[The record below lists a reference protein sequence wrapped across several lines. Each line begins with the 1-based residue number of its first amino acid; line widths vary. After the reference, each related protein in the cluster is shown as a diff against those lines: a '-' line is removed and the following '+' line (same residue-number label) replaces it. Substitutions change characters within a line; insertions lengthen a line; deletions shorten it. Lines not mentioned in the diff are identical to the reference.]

1 MYSILSFLPLFFLS
15 LPPLLC
21 LCNLSQRDSFWRG
34 RRPYFWVLSHYCG
47 RLFCC
52 AGLLVSVPPA
62 GEGHNPAQTGRSAS
76 TIRPAR
82 GNTSACLLSLCAFQ
96 LALAGLASGPTAWL
110 TRLVKGRRESSA
122 PHRMIR
128 KRRGDTPSCTWPQN
142 VLRSQSLLGSKS

>member
-21 LCNLSQRDSFWRG
+21 LCNLSRRYSFWRS

-52 AGLLVSVPPA
+52 AGLLVLVPPA

-76 TIRPAR
+76 L
-82 GNTSACLLSLCAFQ
+82 GLSTSAYDPASLGEHLRLSAVSVCFPVSFGWP
-96 LALAGLASGPTAWL
+96 GLRAD
-110 TRLVKGRRESSA
+110 
-122 PHRMIR
+122 RMI
-128 KRRGDTPSCTWPQN
+128 N
-142 VLRSQSLLGSKS
+142 